1 VFEFE
6 LELIFAS
13 AYFVWFIY
21 PCWSH
26 D

>member
-21 PCWSH
+21 PC
-26 D
+26 